1 MTIKPFAALAALAVA
16 SPLAAQSTAPDPTPD
31 PTYVTPLNGS
41 WAYAPAAGGSESVFR
56 DAAGRTQL
64 TVQCSRASRQV
75 RISKP
80 ASGAAPFMIV
90 WTSSM
95 TRSVPASFDPA
106 TGNVSATLTA
116 YDALLDA
123 LALSRA
129 RIAVTLTGGPQL
141 VLPNWAEVERV
152 IEDCRA

>member
-1 MTIKPFAALAALAVA
+1 MTIKPFAALAALALA
-16 SPLAAQSTAPDPTPD
+16 SPLAAQTAAPD
-31 PTYVTPLNGS
+31 PTYVTPLNGT
-41 WAYAPAAGGSESVFR
+41 WTYTPVTGGSEAVFR
-56 DAAGRTQL
+56 DAAARPQL
-64 TVQCSRASRQV
+64 MLQCTRASRQV

-80 ASGAAPFMIV
+80 ASGAAPFMTL
-90 WTSSM
+90 WTSAM
-95 TRSVPASFDPA
+95 TRSIPASFDPA
-106 TGNVSATLTA
+106 TGHASVTLTA

-129 RIAVTLTGGPQL
+129 RLAVTLTGSPQL